1 MTDKSTYANSQLY
14 SGTPLMSGESQRI
27 FLAFSRL
34 QGQGL
39 KAVLRYQIEAL
50 DFLSRRYQKDIRL
63 MDDLAASGEHGDMF
77 DIYADFMREA
87 IVEYGEEAGRLARL
101 ESKLASETARE
112 IQEESRTVSEDMALA
127 RVA

>member
-1 MTDKSTYANSQLY
+1 MVAKSTDSMAFSFPQ
-14 SGTPLMSGESQRI
+14 GPLPSGEAQRI
-27 FLAFSRL
+27 FLAMARL
-34 QGQGL
+34 QGHGV
-39 KAVLRYQIEAL
+39 KAYLRYQIEAL

-112 IQEESRTVSEDMALA
+112 IQEESRAVSEDMALA